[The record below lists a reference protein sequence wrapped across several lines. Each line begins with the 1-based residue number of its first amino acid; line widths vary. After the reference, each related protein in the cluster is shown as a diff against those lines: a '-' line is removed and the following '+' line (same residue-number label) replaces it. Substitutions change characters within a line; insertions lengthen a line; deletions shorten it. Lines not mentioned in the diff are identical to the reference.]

1 MTMDT
6 LRPGMRGRLRTA
18 PCKAVAACAGARVRE
33 EGDGERHSE
42 RESMSVCVCMHGP
55 RANPLFLPG
64 GLRGMSS
71 SIDQYR

>member
-18 PCKAVAACAGARVRE
+18 PCKTVAACAGARVRE

-42 RESMSVCVCMHGP
+42 RERACVRACVRECVCACMHGP

-64 GLRGMSS
+64 GLRL
-71 SIDQYR
+71 Q